1 MAETREGS
9 SPASSALER
18 LRASQPRESA
28 PANASP
34 DAADASPDAADAP
47 AAPGGGTRARTA
59 VRRPPPPARAPG
71 AGKAGDHTPA
81 AESGGPANQPAG
93 RPSPSAGRIAEPT
106 GRIAARTGLPPQ
118 PPRAPLPGR
127 PGYETPRH
135 MAGHQTRVNDDG
147 TTSRKALSDW
157 LDHLEPPDW
166 DALAKT
172 LALAWSR
179 QRSLAAERSAARAER
194 REIRHREARAREARR
209 HQAELERAER
219 ERAELQRAEL
229 ERAELERAELE
240 RAARERSDGG
250 PGERRP
256 AHPGPA
262 AGGSSA
268 TLAGLT
274 ASESADTE
282 ADLAGLIEN
291 AREAI
296 AAAREH
302 PEGRIHNGPERGLPP
317 RGPVWIEDTEPEP
330 IYVPPYNLP
339 STEPNPPE
347 VQADLYRRTAQAVA
361 AGVALLLGFLCLGVF
376 GGETAH
382 STPGSPFHPDF
393 SLLSMDVDSFAVWGI
408 ILIGLAVSAVYSWH
422 PSQRSSR
429 RQRSLGYPTAGASLL
444 GALWLLAARNGLAG
458 TALWIAAALTAVL
471 VYCLHQLNRRTARS
485 TTERVLT
492 DAPIGLFLGWMLALL
507 PMSVGVWLTSRSI
520 DVVLPASWWA
530 ALSVVAAT
538 WAAVSFSM
546 SERGRIIVA
555 LGFGWGLFWTMT
567 ARLLGP
573 NDSALVAILAGV
585 CAFIVILATE
595 NRRYQIGHA
604 ERRAARG
611 QRTEF

>member
-1 MAETREGS
+1 
-9 SPASSALER
+9 
-18 LRASQPRESA
+18 
-28 PANASP
+28 
-34 DAADASPDAADAP
+34 
-47 AAPGGGTRARTA
+47 
-59 VRRPPPPARAPG
+59 
-71 AGKAGDHTPA
+71 
-81 AESGGPANQPAG
+81 
-93 RPSPSAGRIAEPT
+93 
-106 GRIAARTGLPPQ
+106 
-118 PPRAPLPGR
+118 
-127 PGYETPRH
+127 

-166 DALAKT
+166 EALGKR
-172 LALAWSR
+172 LALVWSR
-179 QRSLAAERSAARAER
+179 QRSLAAARAER

-219 ERAELQRAEL
+219 EQAEL
-229 ERAELERAELE
+229 EQAERERTERERTEREQAERAE
-240 RAARERSDGG
+240 RERSDGG
-250 PGERRP
+250 PDGTRP
-256 AHPGPA
+256 AHPGPDL
-262 AGGSSA
+262 GGSSA
-268 TLAGLT
+268 PLAGLT
-274 ASESADTE
+274 AGGSADTE
-282 ADLAGLIEN
+282 ADLARLIEN

-296 AAAREH
+296 AAARDH

-317 RGPVWIEDTEPEP
+317 RNPVWIEDTEPEP

-382 STPGSPFHPDF
+382 SAPGSPFHPDF
-393 SLLSMDVDSFAVWGI
+393 SLLSMDVDSFAAWGI
-408 ILIGLAVSAVYSWH
+408 ILIGLAVSAVYSWQ

-429 RQRSLGYPTAGASLL
+429 RQRSLGYPTAAASLL

-471 VYCLHQLNRRTARS
+471 VYCLHQLNRRTARN

-530 ALSVVAAT
+530 ALTVVAAT